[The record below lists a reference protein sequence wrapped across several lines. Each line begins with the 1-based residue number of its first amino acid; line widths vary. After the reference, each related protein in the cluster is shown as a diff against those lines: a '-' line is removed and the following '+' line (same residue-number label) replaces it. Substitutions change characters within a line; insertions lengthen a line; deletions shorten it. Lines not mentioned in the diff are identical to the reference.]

1 MDPRFRHIWQ
11 KLISHLS
18 GDRPKSL
25 YFMRHG
31 RTALDPV
38 HRSDGWLDFPLS
50 DAGQVSLI
58 PAEQAL
64 KLCPIRKIYAP
75 TLKRTTQSA
84 EIMQSGII
92 SDPEIIPADPAKTWN
107 LGALAGTP
115 KKPNREIVQHYI
127 DCPDETPE
135 GGESMNDFRA
145 RFLPWFESRKAEVM
159 NGEGPILVI
168 TSGSALREVSTQM
181 YGVEDRLDLDEG
193 GLFVMEPQGE
203 EWTARVVL
211 GSKDPDDEHL
221 S

>member
-11 KLISHLS
+11 KLTSHLS
-18 GDRPKSL
+18 DDRPKSL

-50 DAGQVSLI
+50 DEGQVSLI
-58 PAEQAL
+58 PAEQTL
-64 KLCPIRKIYAP
+64 KLVPIRKIYAP

-84 EIMQSGII
+84 EIMQSGVI
-92 SDPEIIPADPAKTWN
+92 SHPEIIPADSAKTWN

-115 KKPNREIVQHYI
+115 KKPNREIVQHYM
-127 DCPDETPE
+127 DSPDETPE
-135 GGESMNDFRA
+135 GGESLNDFRS
-145 RFLPWFESRKAEVM
+145 RFLPWFESRKAEVQ

-168 TSGSALREVSTQM
+168 TSGSALREVSIALYNNDNT
-181 YGVEDRLDLDEG
+181 LDLDEG
-193 GLFVMEPQGE
+193 GLFVLEPKGE
-203 EWTARVVL
+203 EWTARVIL
-211 GSKDPDDEHL
+211 GHKDDQDEEF